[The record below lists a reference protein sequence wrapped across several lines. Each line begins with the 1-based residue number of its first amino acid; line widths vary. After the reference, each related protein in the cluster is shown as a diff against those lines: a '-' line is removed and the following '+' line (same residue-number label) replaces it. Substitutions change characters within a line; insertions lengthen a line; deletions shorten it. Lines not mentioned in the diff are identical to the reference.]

1 MSPPQW
7 HPWRTATL
15 LPATPHG
22 LEVQRKI
29 SVSLPTA
36 LRASIHTHFLTG
48 WFSIIHCILDF
59 VLLKHN
65 WCCHYNGYVFFEKQS
80 FLSFYSLSNLCMFNS
95 ISPNHSNETRNSLE
109 ALSGKDCS
117 RWKVY
122 PSELFCF
129 ISDNVFSWPPFSQPN
144 LTSRLNFADNQLP
157 KHRCFH
163 FIIIV
168 SPATQTFTNNSKIKQ
183 FPILK
188 KKIIPC
194 IYKHK
199 RYVTSQT
206 KTFSSTHYMLFI
218 TTIMLHTF
226 LFLSI
231 ENRRKLEFHLIIFQI
246 SNFHFKYLITKGRT
260 NSNHTKEAI
269 NF

>member
-1 MSPPQW
+1 MTHLDPWLNLATISSASPSRRYYDGLQLAMLILYQPCQCQLACLSGMSMPPQW

-95 ISPNHSNETRNSLE
+95 ISPNHSNKTRNSLE

-157 KHRCFH
+157 THRCFH

-188 KKIIPC
+188 KKN
-194 IYKHK
+194 Y
-199 RYVTSQT
+199 T
-206 KTFSSTHYMLFI
+206 L
-218 TTIMLHTF
+218 
-226 LFLSI
+226 
-231 ENRRKLEFHLIIFQI
+231 
-246 SNFHFKYLITKGRT
+246 YL
-260 NSNHTKEAI
+260 
-269 NF
+269 